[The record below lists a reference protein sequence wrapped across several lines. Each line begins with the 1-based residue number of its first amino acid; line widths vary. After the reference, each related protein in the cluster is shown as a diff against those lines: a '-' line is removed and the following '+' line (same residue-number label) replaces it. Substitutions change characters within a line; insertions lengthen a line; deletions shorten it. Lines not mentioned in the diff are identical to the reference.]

1 MRKKNFSNITSWA
14 VFTVALI
21 LFVCNTCFSIFGAL
35 DVKATREAIIA
46 RGGGGMEFM
55 TTGADVVLIGVCL
68 FSLLG
73 IIFSF
78 VSAKLSKACA
88 VKIISYTLIPLFI
101 ILIFICFVL
110 MTS

>member
-1 MRKKNFSNITSWA
+1 MRKKIFSNITSWA